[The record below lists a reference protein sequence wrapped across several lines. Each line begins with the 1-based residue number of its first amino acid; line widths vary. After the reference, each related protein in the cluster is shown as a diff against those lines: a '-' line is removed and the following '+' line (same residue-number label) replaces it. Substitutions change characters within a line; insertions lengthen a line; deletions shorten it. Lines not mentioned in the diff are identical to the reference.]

1 MEVGEMEARTLLRT
15 ERQRA
20 GLTQRE
26 LAERTGVSQS
36 TVARIETGQTDPRA
50 STLNVL
56 LVGCGRSMTVG
67 GWRAEAG
74 RGMSERA
81 LRYLPEMTRRI
92 ADLFS
97 PSRIVLF
104 GSQARGAARPLSD
117 IDLLVVFDADGDRR
131 ERRVA
136 IRTALADL
144 IVDKD
149 ILVVTEREATSPR
162 AGSINATALTEG
174 VPLYVA

>member
-1 MEVGEMEARTLLRT
+1 MDARAVLRT
-15 ERQRA
+15 ERRRA

-26 LAERTGVSQS
+26 LARRTGVPQS
-36 TVARIETGQTDPRA
+36 TVARIERGQTDPRA
-50 STLNVL
+50 STLNTL
-56 LVGCGRSMTVG
+56 LIGCGGSMTVG

-92 ADLFS
+92 ADRFA
-97 PSRIVLF
+97 PSRIILF
-104 GSQARGAARPLSD
+104 GSQARGEAGPLSD
-117 IDLLVVFDADGDRR
+117 VDLLVVFRADGDRR

-136 IRTALADL
+136 IRVALADL

-149 ILVVTEREATSPR
+149 ILVATEAEATSPR
-162 AGSINATALTEG
+162 AGSVISTALAEG
-174 VPLYVA
+174 FPLYVA

>member
-1 MEVGEMEARTLLRT
+1 MDARTLLRT
-15 ERQRA
+15 ERHRM
-20 GLTQRE
+20 GLTQRQ
-26 LAERTGVSQS
+26 LAERTGVPQS
-36 TVARIETGQTDPRA
+36 TIARIEAGRTDPRA
-50 STLNVL
+50 STLNTL
-56 LVGCGRSMTVG
+56 LIGCGRSMTTG

-92 ADLFS
+92 VDRFS
-97 PSRIVLF
+97 PSRIILF
-104 GSQARGAARPLSD
+104 GSQARGVAKPLSD
-117 IDLLVVFDADGDRR
+117 IDILVVFDAEGDRR

-136 IRTALADL
+136 IRTVLADL

-149 ILVVTEREATSPR
+149 VLVITETEAVAPR
-162 AGSINATALTEG
+162 SGSIISAALTEG

>member
-1 MEVGEMEARTLLRT
+1 MEARTLLRT
-15 ERQRA
+15 ERHRA

-26 LAERTGVSQS
+26 LAERTGVPQS
-36 TVARIETGQTDPRA
+36 TIARIETGHTDPRA
-50 STLNVL
+50 STLNTL
-56 LVGCGRSMTVG
+56 LIGCGRSMTVG

-74 RGMSERA
+74 RGISERA

-92 ADLFS
+92 ADRFS
-97 PSRIVLF
+97 PSRIILF
-104 GSQARGAARPLSD
+104 GSQARGEARPLSD
-117 IDLLVVFDADGDRR
+117 IDLLVVFNTDGDRR
-131 ERRVA
+131 KRRVA

-149 ILVVTEREATSPR
+149 ILVVTEQEAASPR
-162 AGSINATALTEG
+162 AGSIISRALTEG